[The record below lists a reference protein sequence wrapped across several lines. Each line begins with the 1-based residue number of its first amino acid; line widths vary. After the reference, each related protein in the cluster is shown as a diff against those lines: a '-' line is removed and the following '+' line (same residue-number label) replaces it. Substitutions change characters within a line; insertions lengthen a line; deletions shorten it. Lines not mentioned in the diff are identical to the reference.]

1 MVKLRMKKEPRTH
14 YVAWKALD
22 CRVLV
27 VAVEGY
33 AHDWAAYIG
42 AVEGKNHNE
51 EVEEVARHGS
61 KLSREL
67 AEFLFPQ
74 FKDLQYRE

>member
-1 MVKLRMKKEPRTH
+1 MTTEKRKD
-14 YVAWKALD
+14 WKALD
-22 CRVLV
+22 RRVLV

-42 AVEGKNHNE
+42 AVEGKNHVE

-67 AEFLFPQ
+67 AEFLFPH
-74 FKDLQYRE
+74 FKDLHYRG